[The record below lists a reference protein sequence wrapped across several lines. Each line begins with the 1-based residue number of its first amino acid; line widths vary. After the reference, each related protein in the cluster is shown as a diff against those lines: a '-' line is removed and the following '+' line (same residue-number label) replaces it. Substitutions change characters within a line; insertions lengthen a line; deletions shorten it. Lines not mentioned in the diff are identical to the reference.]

1 MLIFRNNVTNKE
13 MVFIHIPKNS
23 GKFIRNKIKNDK
35 NNTIINNFWGI
46 VKNMDIAHIPYLRR
60 NNHIKE
66 STKYTYFAYSR
77 NPYHRIISAFFYL
90 NKGKNANDFKQFCK
104 NVLSKLDF
112 NLNFVKEYIHYYPQY
127 LFVCDTNLEVN
138 NSNVTVTKI
147 EDSES
152 PKVYNLNEF
161 MDEQSI
167 RVINVVYQKDFQFFN
182 YAMVST

>member
-1 MLIFRNNVTNKE
+1 MLIFRNSVTNKE

-35 NNTIINNFWGI
+35 NNTIMKDFWGI

-60 NNHIKE
+60 NNHLEE
-66 STKYTYFAYSR
+66 STQYTYFAYSR
-77 NPYHRIISAFFYL
+77 NPYNRIISAFFYL
-90 NKGKNANDFKQFCK
+90 NKGKNANDFKHFCK
-104 NVLSKLDF
+104 HVLPRLDF

-127 LFVCDTNLEVN
+127 LFVCDLNLDI
-138 NSNVTVTKI
+138 SNVTVTKI

-152 PKVYNLNEF
+152 PKIYDLKEF
-161 MDEQSI
+161 LDRQCV

-182 YAMVST
+182 YGMIST

>member
-1 MLIFRNNVTNKE
+1 MLIFRNSVTNKE

-35 NNTIINNFWGI
+35 NNTIIKEFWGI

-60 NNHIKE
+60 NNHIE
-66 STKYTYFAYSR
+66 EGTQYTYFAHSR

-90 NKGKNANDFKQFCK
+90 NKGKNVIDFKNFCK
-104 NVLSKLDF
+104 HVLPKLDF

-127 LFVCDTNLEVN
+127 LFVCEANLEMTDVII
-138 NSNVTVTKI
+138 TKI

-152 PKVYNLNEF
+152 PKIYNLKETL
-161 MDEQSI
+161 DKKCVQ
-167 RVINVVYQKDFQFFN
+167 VINKVYEKDFKYFN
-182 YAMVST
+182 YAMIST